1 MRISDWSSDVCS
13 SDLLGLSDPELDLL
27 LAYSQLGQ
35 QEFDAVV
42 SGIDA
47 ELKPDSALE
56 RDLFVARGE
65 APLGLGRFDE
75 AAAIIAR
82 VLHDRPRVP
91 ALGNIARQAL
101 AHTVRPDE
109 HRCGEAV

>member
-42 SGIDA
+42 SGIDE
-47 ELKPDSALE
+47 ELKADSALE

-65 APLGLGRFDE
+65 ALLGLGRFDE
-75 AAAIIAR
+75 AEAIFDR
-82 VLHDRPRVP
+82 VLQDGPRSEERRVWQECISP
-91 ALGNIARQAL
+91 
-101 AHTVRPDE
+101 
-109 HRCGEAV
+109 C

>member
-42 SGIDA
+42 SGIDE
-47 ELKPDSALE
+47 ELKADSALE
-56 RDLFVARGE
+56 RDLFVARG
-65 APLGLGRFDE
+65 AALLGLGRFD
-75 AAAIIAR
+75 AAGIGRASCRER
-82 VLHDRPRVP
+82 VC
-91 ALGNIARQAL
+91 QAVL
-101 AHTVRPDE
+101 LSVVA
-109 HRCGEAV
+109 G